1 MLRVVL
7 SCVRARHVC
16 VLVLCV
22 VVVHGFL
29 RALGFGIEVV
39 ADAQKSRW
47 RALPGSKGRYIDTGL
62 WRYSRHPNYFGEW
75 VLWVGQFVLCANGWA
90 SMRHGGD
97 HAGAFPFAAWLCALS
112 PLFVY
117 LLLNYGSGVP
127 LLEKSSDERW
137 GTEAAYLAYKKET
150 WIFFLLPTRRTPA
163 SRSHD
168 EPGLVAV
175 PATPSATSAAEPF
188 IP

>member
-1 MLRVVL
+1 M
-7 SCVRARHVC
+7 
-16 VLVLCV
+16 LVLCV
-22 VVVHGFL
+22 VVVRGFL